1 MARTRSLIGVPTG
14 GGHTA
19 TARRLARGR
28 VPQRM
33 LPVLRRTWR
42 DVFDGD
48 TGRFTDRLLAQDW
61 ALLDPD
67 RAGPVAGALLVAG
80 GAPPAPPRP
89 PPPPARGP
97 PRPPPPPRPRPPRP

>member
-1 MARTRSLIGVPTG
+1 MARRRSLIGVPTG

-67 RAGPVAGALLVAG
+67 RWS
-80 GAPPAPPRP
+80 
-89 PPPPARGP
+89 RGH
-97 PRPPPPPRPRPPRP
+97 RITSW

>member
-1 MARTRSLIGVPTG
+1 MARARGAGSACPPVV
-14 GGHTA
+14 GHTA

-28 VPQRM
+28 LPQRM
-33 LPVLRRTWR
+33 LPVLRRIWR

-67 RAGPVAGALLVAG
+67 CAGPVAGALLVAG
-80 GAPPAPPRP
+80 IGRLHPGG
-89 PPPPARGP
+89 PPPAGRGGPHAP
-97 PRPPPPPRPRPPRP
+97 PWAARHARL

>member
-1 MARTRSLIGVPTG
+1 MARARSLIGAPTG

-28 VPQRM
+28 VPRRM
-33 LPVLRRTWR
+33 LPVLRRIWR

-61 ALLDPD
+61 ALLDPT
-67 RAGPVAGALLVAG
+67 A
-80 GAPPAPPRP
+80 
-89 PPPPARGP
+89 PARSPGHSWWRGSAASTAAASP
-97 PRPPPPPRPRPPRP
+97 TRCAWTCTTRGRRSATTGCT

>member
-1 MARTRSLIGVPTG
+1 MARARSLIGVPTG
-14 GGHTA
+14 GGYTA

-28 VPQRM
+28 VPRRM
-33 LPVLRRTWR
+33 LPVLRRIWR

-80 GAPPAPPRP
+80 SAASTAAAGPTRCAWTCTT
-89 PPPPARGP
+89 RG
-97 PRPPPPPRPRPPRP
+97 RR